1 MPIKPKIKNNME
13 EKNLKLFGEDVK
25 LFGDDI
31 EVIEEKF
38 NFDYRVWKEN
48 YYNEKKIIVEESEK
62 DKIYR
67 ILTKTPFEENAKDI
81 YENLCRIKTENLK
94 DDDKSW
100 LEERKKELG
109 VANALLI
116 FFTNDKVSLK
126 GQNYEKELNSELQDI
141 LKEATLKIYKE
152 LALDCT
158 ELTYE
163 EAKDILENEH
173 SKSIS
178 NFKNDYWEALE
189 FEDLSPEE
197 KAGRWDAS
205 YTDCEMIYCFIDS
218 FIDNQFVER
227 EITKQQIL
235 SVISNLEEQIKEDTR
250 KGRPIKNTKL
260 LCAIK
265 AFMQHH
271 NYKPNNNMYRII
283 GECLCVM
290 KFIDEDIIKSWE
302 DKVNKKEAGQYFY
315 PLTSYIKR
323 MYAKAKTKAL

>member
-1 MPIKPKIKNNME
+1 ME
-13 EKNLKLFGEDVK
+13 EKKLKLFAKDVK

-48 YYNEKKIIVEESEK
+48 YDNEKKTIVEESEK

-81 YENLCRIKTENLK
+81 YEYLCRIKT
-94 DDDKSW
+94 DKVSISADESW

-152 LALDCT
+152 LNLDCT

-163 EAKDILENEH
+163 EGKGILENEQ
-173 SKSIS
+173 SKFAAD
-178 NFKNDYWEALE
+178 FKNDYWEALE
-189 FEDLSPEE
+189 GADLSPEE
-197 KAGRWDAS
+197 KAGRWDAN
-205 YTDCEMIYCFIDS
+205 YTNCDMIYCL
-218 FIDNQFVER
+218 IDNIFVER
-227 EITKQQIL
+227 EITKRQIL
-235 SVISNLEEQIKEDTR
+235 SVISKLEEQIKEGTR

-260 LCAIK
+260 LRAIK
-265 AFMQHH
+265 AFMRHH
-271 NYKPNNNMYRII
+271 KYKPNNNMYRII

-323 MYAKAKTKAL
+323 MYAKAKVKAL

>member
-1 MPIKPKIKNNME
+1 MPIEPKIKNNME

-31 EVIEEKF
+31 KVIEEKF

-48 YYNEKKIIVEESEK
+48 YYNEKKTIVEESEK

-81 YENLCRIKTENLK
+81 YEYLCWIKTDKVSTSAELN
-94 DDDKSW
+94 KSW

-152 LALDCT
+152 LDLDCT

-163 EAKDILENEH
+163 EGKDILENEH
-173 SKSIS
+173 SKFVE

-205 YTDCEMIYCFIDS
+205 YTDCDMIYCFID
-218 FIDNQFVER
+218 NLFVER

-235 SVISNLEEQIKEDTR
+235 SVISNLEEQIKEETR
-250 KGRPIKNTKL
+250 KGRPQKNTKL
-260 LCAIK
+260 LHAIE
-265 AFMQHH
+265 AFMKHH
-271 NYKPNNNMYRII
+271 KYKPNNNMYRII

-290 KFIDEDIIKSWE
+290 KFIDEDVIKGWE

-315 PLTSYIKR
+315 PLVSYVKQ
-323 MYAKAKTKAL
+323 MYLKVRVKAL

>member
-48 YYNEKKIIVEESEK
+48 YYNEKKTIVEESEK

-81 YENLCRIKTENLK
+81 YEYLCRIKTENVSIRK
-94 DDDKSW
+94 DGDKSW

-141 LKEATLKIYKE
+141 LKEATLKVYKE
-152 LALDCT
+152 LDLDCT
-158 ELTYE
+158 EMTYE
-163 EAKDILENEH
+163 EGQDILKNEK
-173 SKSIS
+173 SKLVA

-197 KAGRWDAS
+197 KAGRWDAN
-205 YTDCEMIYCFIDS
+205 YTDSGMICCFIEDLC
-218 FIDNQFVER
+218 VER

-235 SVISNLEEQIKEDTR
+235 SVISDLEEQIKEETR
-250 KGRPIKNTKL
+250 KGRPKKNTKL
-260 LCAIK
+260 LHAIK

-271 NYKPNNNMYRII
+271 KYKPNNNMYRII

-290 KFIDEDIIKSWE
+290 KFIDEDVIKGWE

-315 PLTSYIKR
+315 PLVSYVKQ
-323 MYAKAKTKAL
+323 MYLKVRAKAL

>member
-1 MPIKPKIKNNME
+1 MPIEPKIKNNME
-13 EKNLKLFGEDVK
+13 EKKLKLFAKDVK

-48 YYNEKKIIVEESEK
+48 YYNEKKTIVEESEK

-81 YENLCRIKTENLK
+81 YEYLCRIKTENVSIRK
-94 DDDKSW
+94 DGDKSW
-100 LEERKKELG
+100 LKERKKELG

-141 LKEATLKIYKE
+141 LKEATLKVYKE
-152 LALDCT
+152 LDLDCT
-158 ELTYE
+158 EMTYE
-163 EAKDILENEH
+163 EGQDILENEN
-173 SKSIS
+173 SKLVA

-205 YTDCEMIYCFIDS
+205 YTDSGMICCFIEDLC
-218 FIDNQFVER
+218 VER

-235 SVISNLEEQIKEDTR
+235 SVISKLEEQIKEETR
-250 KGRPIKNTKL
+250 KGRPKNTKL
-260 LCAIK
+260 LPAIK

-271 NYKPNNNMYRII
+271 KYKPNNNMYRII

-290 KFIDEDIIKSWE
+290 KFIDEDVIKGWE

-315 PLTSYIKR
+315 PLVSYVKQ
-323 MYAKAKTKAL
+323 MYLKIRAKAL

>member
-1 MPIKPKIKNNME
+1 ME
-13 EKNLKLFGEDVK
+13 EKKLKLFGEDVK

-31 EVIEEKF
+31 KVIEEKF

-48 YYNEKKIIVEESEK
+48 YYNEKKTIVEESEK

-81 YENLCRIKTENLK
+81 YEYLCWIKTNKVSTSAELN
-94 DDDKSW
+94 KSW

-152 LALDCT
+152 LDLDCT

-163 EAKDILENEH
+163 EGKDILENEH
-173 SKSIS
+173 SKFVE

-205 YTDCEMIYCFIDS
+205 YTDCDMIYCFIEDLC
-218 FIDNQFVER
+218 VER

-235 SVISNLEEQIKEDTR
+235 SVISNLEEQIKEGTR
-250 KGRPIKNTKL
+250 KGRPKKNTQL
-260 LCAIK
+260 LHAIK

-271 NYKPNNNMYRII
+271 KYKPNNNMYRII

-290 KFIDEDIIKSWE
+290 KFIDEDVIKGWE

-315 PLTSYIKR
+315 PLVSYVKQ
-323 MYAKAKTKAL
+323 MYLKVRAKAL

>member
-1 MPIKPKIKNNME
+1 ME
-13 EKNLKLFGEDVK
+13 EEKLKLFGEDVK
-25 LFGDDI
+25 LFGDD
-31 EVIEEKF
+31 VKKIEEKF
-38 NFDYRVWKEN
+38 DFDYRVWKEN
-48 YYNEKKIIVEESEK
+48 YYNAKMTAVEESEE
-62 DKIYR
+62 DKICR

-81 YENLCRIKTENLK
+81 YEYLCRIKTGNILINEEEH
-94 DDDKSW
+94 KSW
-100 LEERKKELG
+100 LEEKKRDLG

-141 LKEATLKIYKE
+141 LKEDTLKIYKE
-152 LALDCT
+152 LNLNYT
-158 ELTYE
+158 EMTYE
-163 EAKDILENEH
+163 EGKDILENVH
-173 SKSIS
+173 SKFVA

-197 KAGRWDAS
+197 KAGRWEAS
-205 YTDCEMIYCFIDS
+205 YTDSDMIWCFID
-218 FIDNQFVER
+218 DLCVER

-235 SVISNLEEQIKEDTR
+235 SVISKLEEQIKEETR

-260 LCAIK
+260 LRAIK

-315 PLTSYIKR
+315 PLTSYIKQ
-323 MYAKAKTKAL
+323 MYAKAKAL

>member
-1 MPIKPKIKNNME
+1 M
-13 EKNLKLFGEDVK
+13 
-25 LFGDDI
+25 
-31 EVIEEKF
+31 
-38 NFDYRVWKEN
+38 
-48 YYNEKKIIVEESEK
+48 
-62 DKIYR
+62 
-67 ILTKTPFEENAKDI
+67 
-81 YENLCRIKTENLK
+81 CRIKTENVSNFEGG
-94 DDDKSW
+94 DKSW

-116 FFTNDKVSLK
+116 FFTNDKISLK
-126 GQNYEKELNSELQDI
+126 GQNYEKELNSELQDT

-152 LALDCT
+152 LDLDCT

-163 EAKDILENEH
+163 EGKDILENEH
-173 SKSIS
+173 SKFIA

-189 FEDLSPEE
+189 SEDLSPEE

-205 YTDCEMIYCFIDS
+205 YTDSGMICCFIEDLC
-218 FIDNQFVER
+218 VER

-235 SVISNLEEQIKEDTR
+235 SVISNLEEQIKEETR

-260 LCAIK
+260 LRAIK

-302 DKVNKKEAGQYFY
+302 DKINKKEAGQYFY

-323 MYAKAKTKAL
+323 MYAKAKAKAL

>member
-1 MPIKPKIKNNME
+1 MPIEPKIKNNME
-13 EKNLKLFGEDVK
+13 EKKLKLFGEDVK

-31 EVIEEKF
+31 KVIEEKF
-38 NFDYRVWKEN
+38 NFDYP
-48 YYNEKKIIVEESEK
+48 EK

-81 YENLCRIKTENLK
+81 YEDLCRIKTGNVSISEEG
-94 DDDKSW
+94 DKSW

-109 VANALLI
+109 IANALLI
-116 FFTNDKVSLK
+116 FSTNDKVSLK

-152 LALDCT
+152 LDLDCT

-163 EAKDILENEH
+163 EGKDILENEH
-173 SKSIS
+173 SKFVA

-197 KAGRWDAS
+197 KTGRWDAS
-205 YTDCEMIYCFIDS
+205 YTDCDMIYCFID
-218 FIDNQFVER
+218 NLFVER

-235 SVISNLEEQIKEDTR
+235 SVISKLEEQIKEETR

-260 LCAIK
+260 LRAIK

-271 NYKPNNNMYRII
+271 HYKPNNNMYRII

-323 MYAKAKTKAL
+323 MYAKAKAL

>member
-1 MPIKPKIKNNME
+1 ME
-13 EKNLKLFGEDVK
+13 EKKLKLFGEDVK

-48 YYNEKKIIVEESEK
+48 YYNEKKTIAEESEK

-81 YENLCRIKTENLK
+81 YEDLCRIKTENVSNFEGG
-94 DDDKSW
+94 DKSW

-116 FFTNDKVSLK
+116 FFTNDKISLK
-126 GQNYEKELNSELQDI
+126 GQNYEKELNSELQDT

-152 LALDCT
+152 LDLDCT

-163 EAKDILENEH
+163 EGKDILENEH
-173 SKSIS
+173 SKFIA

-189 FEDLSPEE
+189 SEDLSPEE

-205 YTDCEMIYCFIDS
+205 YTDSGMICCFIEDLC
-218 FIDNQFVER
+218 VER

-235 SVISNLEEQIKEDTR
+235 SVISNLEEQIKEETR

-260 LCAIK
+260 LRAIK

-302 DKVNKKEAGQYFY
+302 DKVNKKGSRAIFL
-315 PLTSYIKR
+315 PFDFLH
-323 MYAKAKTKAL
+323 

>member
-1 MPIKPKIKNNME
+1 MNICVG
-13 EKNLKLFGEDVK
+13 LKLRTYQFLKMEIKAG
-25 LFGDDI
+25 
-31 EVIEEKF
+31 
-38 NFDYRVWKEN
+38 WK
-48 YYNEKKIIVEESEK
+48 K
-62 DKIYR
+62 
-67 ILTKTPFEENAKDI
+67 
-81 YENLCRIKTENLK
+81 
-94 DDDKSW
+94 
-100 LEERKKELG
+100 ERKKELG

-141 LKEATLKIYKE
+141 LKEATLKVYKE
-152 LALDCT
+152 LDLDCT
-158 ELTYE
+158 EMTYE
-163 EAKDILENEH
+163 EGQDILENEN
-173 SKSIS
+173 SKLVA

-205 YTDCEMIYCFIDS
+205 YTDSGMICCFIEDLC
-218 FIDNQFVER
+218 VER

-235 SVISNLEEQIKEDTR
+235 SVISKLEEQIKEETR

-260 LCAIK
+260 LRAIK
-265 AFMQHH
+265 AFMKHH

-323 MYAKAKTKAL
+323 MYTKAKALQPTIFPFSV

>member
-1 MPIKPKIKNNME
+1 MPIEPKIKNNME
-13 EKNLKLFGEDVK
+13 EKKLKLFAKDVK

-48 YYNEKKIIVEESEK
+48 YYNEKKTIVEESEK

-81 YENLCRIKTENLK
+81 YEYLCRIKTENVSILK
-94 DDDKSW
+94 DGDKRW

-141 LKEATLKIYKE
+141 LKEATLKVYKE
-152 LALDCT
+152 LDLDCT
-158 ELTYE
+158 EMTYE
-163 EAKDILENEH
+163 EGQDILENEN
-173 SKSIS
+173 SKLVA
-178 NFKNDYWEALE
+178 NFKSDYWEALE

-205 YTDCEMIYCFIDS
+205 YTDSGMICCFIEDLC
-218 FIDNQFVER
+218 VER

-235 SVISNLEEQIKEDTR
+235 SVISKLEEQIKEETR
-250 KGRPIKNTKL
+250 KGRPKKIQSYYLPSKHLCNITNTNL
-260 LCAIK
+260 TTICTASSV
-265 AFMQHH
+265 
-271 NYKPNNNMYRII
+271 NV
-283 GECLCVM
+283 CV
-290 KFIDEDIIKSWE
+290 
-302 DKVNKKEAGQYFY
+302 
-315 PLTSYIKR
+315 
-323 MYAKAKTKAL
+323 

>member
-1 MPIKPKIKNNME
+1 M
-13 EKNLKLFGEDVK
+13 
-25 LFGDDI
+25 
-31 EVIEEKF
+31 
-38 NFDYRVWKEN
+38 
-48 YYNEKKIIVEESEK
+48 KKKTIAEESEK
-62 DKIYR
+62 DEIYR

-81 YENLCRIKTENLK
+81 YEDLCRIKTENVSNFEGG
-94 DDDKSW
+94 DKSW

-116 FFTNDKVSLK
+116 FFTNDKISLK
-126 GQNYEKELNSELQDI
+126 GQNYEKELNSELQDT

-152 LALDCT
+152 LDLDCT

-205 YTDCEMIYCFIDS
+205 YTDSGMICCFIEDLC
-218 FIDNQFVER
+218 VER

-235 SVISNLEEQIKEDTR
+235 SVISNLEEQIKEETR

-260 LCAIK
+260 LRAIK

-323 MYAKAKTKAL
+323 MYAKAKAL

>member
-1 MPIKPKIKNNME
+1 MPIEPKIKNNME
-13 EKNLKLFGEDVK
+13 EKKLKLFVEDVK

-31 EVIEEKF
+31 KVIEEKF

-48 YYNEKKIIVEESEK
+48 YYNEKKTIVEESEK

-81 YENLCRIKTENLK
+81 YENLCRIKTGNVSIFEER
-94 DDDKSW
+94 DKSW

-109 VANALLI
+109 IANALLI
-116 FFTNDKVSLK
+116 FSTNDKVSLK

-152 LALDCT
+152 LDLDCT

-163 EAKDILENEH
+163 EGKDILENEH
-173 SKSIS
+173 SKFVA

-197 KAGRWDAS
+197 KTGRWDAS
-205 YTDCEMIYCFIDS
+205 YTDCDMIYCFID
-218 FIDNQFVER
+218 NLFVER

-235 SVISNLEEQIKEDTR
+235 SVISKLEEQIKEETR
-250 KGRPIKNTKL
+250 KGRPIKIRSYYVPSKH
-260 LCAIK
+260 LCNITTT
-265 AFMQHH
+265 
-271 NYKPNNNMYRII
+271 N
-283 GECLCVM
+283 
-290 KFIDEDIIKSWE
+290 
-302 DKVNKKEAGQYFY
+302 
-315 PLTSYIKR
+315 LTTTYI
-323 MYAKAKTKAL
+323 ASSVSVCA

>member
-1 MPIKPKIKNNME
+1 MPIEPKIKNNME
-13 EKNLKLFGEDVK
+13 EKKLKLFAKDVK

-48 YYNEKKIIVEESEK
+48 YDNEKKTIVEESEK

-81 YENLCRIKTENLK
+81 YEYLCRIKT
-94 DDDKSW
+94 DKVSISADESW

-152 LALDCT
+152 LNLDCT

-163 EAKDILENEH
+163 EGKGILENEQ
-173 SKSIS
+173 SKFAAD
-178 NFKNDYWEALE
+178 FKNDYWEALE
-189 FEDLSPEE
+189 GADLSPEE
-197 KAGRWDAS
+197 KAGRWDAN
-205 YTDCEMIYCFIDS
+205 YTNCDMIYCL
-218 FIDNQFVER
+218 IDNIFVER
-227 EITKQQIL
+227 EITKRQIL
-235 SVISNLEEQIKEDTR
+235 SVISKLEEQIKEGTR

-260 LCAIK
+260 LRAIK
-265 AFMQHH
+265 AFMRHH
-271 NYKPNNNMYRII
+271 KYKPNNNMYRII

-323 MYAKAKTKAL
+323 MYAKAKVKAL

>member
-1 MPIKPKIKNNME
+1 ME
-13 EKNLKLFGEDVK
+13 EKKLKLFGEDVK

-48 YYNEKKIIVEESEK
+48 YYNEKKTIAEESEK

-81 YENLCRIKTENLK
+81 YEDLCRIKTENVSNFEGG
-94 DDDKSW
+94 DKSW

-116 FFTNDKVSLK
+116 FFTNDKISLK
-126 GQNYEKELNSELQDI
+126 GQNYEKELNSELQDT

-152 LALDCT
+152 LDLDCT

-163 EAKDILENEH
+163 EGKDILENEH
-173 SKSIS
+173 SKFIA

-189 FEDLSPEE
+189 SEDLSPEE

-205 YTDCEMIYCFIDS
+205 YTDSGMICCFIEDLC
-218 FIDNQFVER
+218 VER
-227 EITKQQIL
+227 ETT
-235 SVISNLEEQIKEDTR
+235 D
-250 KGRPIKNTKL
+250 
-260 LCAIK
+260 
-265 AFMQHH
+265 
-271 NYKPNNNMYRII
+271 II
-283 GECLCVM
+283 GYI
-290 KFIDEDIIKSWE
+290 KFRRTNKRRNSQR
-302 DKVNKKEAGQYFY
+302 KTNKKYEAITCHQSIYA
-315 PLTSYIKR
+315 TSQLQ
-323 MYAKAKTKAL
+323 T

>member
-81 YENLCRIKTENLK
+81 YEDLCRIKT
-94 DDDKSW
+94 DKVSISVDESW
-100 LEERKKELG
+100 LEDRKKELG

-116 FFTNDKVSLK
+116 FFTNDEVSLK

-141 LKEATLKIYKE
+141 LKEATLKTYKE
-152 LALDCT
+152 LDLDCT

-163 EAKDILENEH
+163 EAKGILENEQ
-173 SKSIS
+173 SKFAAD
-178 NFKNDYWEALE
+178 FKNDYWEALE
-189 FEDLSPEE
+189 GADLSPEE

-205 YTDCEMIYCFIDS
+205 YTNCDMIYCL
-218 FIDNQFVER
+218 IDNLFVER

-235 SVISNLEEQIKEDTR
+235 SVISKLEEQIKEVTR

-260 LCAIK
+260 LRALK
-265 AFMQHH
+265 AFMRHH
-271 NYKPNNNMYRII
+271 KYKPNNNMYRII

-323 MYAKAKTKAL
+323 MYAKAKAKVL

>member
-1 MPIKPKIKNNME
+1 MPIEPKIKNNME
-13 EKNLKLFGEDVK
+13 EKNHKLFGEDVK

-38 NFDYRVWKEN
+38 NFDNRVRKEN

-81 YENLCRIKTENLK
+81 YEDLCRIKTDK
-94 DDDKSW
+94 VPISVDKSW

-152 LALDCT
+152 LDLDYT

-163 EAKDILENEH
+163 EAKDILENEQ
-173 SKSIS
+173 SKFVAD
-178 NFKNDYWEALE
+178 FKNDYWEALE
-189 FEDLSPEE
+189 GEDLSPEE

-205 YTDCEMIYCFIDS
+205 YTDCDMIYCFID
-218 FIDNQFVER
+218 NLFVER

-235 SVISNLEEQIKEDTR
+235 SIISKLEEQIKEETR

-260 LCAIK
+260 LLAIK
-265 AFMQHH
+265 AFMRHH

-290 KFIDEDIIKSWE
+290 NFIDEDIIKSWE

-315 PLTSYIKR
+315 PLTSYVKR
-323 MYAKAKTKAL
+323 MYAKVL

>member
-1 MPIKPKIKNNME
+1 M
-13 EKNLKLFGEDVK
+13 
-25 LFGDDI
+25 
-31 EVIEEKF
+31 
-38 NFDYRVWKEN
+38 
-48 YYNEKKIIVEESEK
+48 
-62 DKIYR
+62 
-67 ILTKTPFEENAKDI
+67 
-81 YENLCRIKTENLK
+81 
-94 DDDKSW
+94 
-100 LEERKKELG
+100 EERKKELG
-109 VANALLI
+109 IANALLI
-116 FFTNDKVSLK
+116 FSTNDKVSLK

-152 LALDCT
+152 LDLDCT

-163 EAKDILENEH
+163 EGKDILENEH
-173 SKSIS
+173 SKFVA

-197 KAGRWDAS
+197 KTGRWDAS
-205 YTDCEMIYCFIDS
+205 YTDCDMIYCFID
-218 FIDNQFVER
+218 NLFVER

-235 SVISNLEEQIKEDTR
+235 SVISKLEEQIKEETR

-260 LCAIK
+260 LRAIK

-271 NYKPNNNMYRII
+271 NYKPNNNIYRII

-323 MYAKAKTKAL
+323 MYAKAKAL

>member
-1 MPIKPKIKNNME
+1 ME
-13 EKNLKLFGEDVK
+13 EKKLKLFCEDVK

-48 YYNEKKIIVEESEK
+48 YYNEKKTIAEESEK

-81 YENLCRIKTENLK
+81 YEDLCRIKTENVSNFEGG
-94 DDDKSW
+94 DKSW

-126 GQNYEKELNSELQDI
+126 GQNYEKKLNSELQDT

-152 LALDCT
+152 LDLDCT

-163 EAKDILENEH
+163 EGKDILENEH
-173 SKSIS
+173 SKFIA

-189 FEDLSPEE
+189 SEDLSPEE

-205 YTDCEMIYCFIDS
+205 YTDSGMICCFIEDLC
-218 FIDNQFVER
+218 VER

-235 SVISNLEEQIKEDTR
+235 SVISNLEEQIKEETR

-260 LCAIK
+260 LHAIK
-265 AFMQHH
+265 TFMQHH
-271 NYKPNNNMYRII
+271 NYKLNNNMYRII

-323 MYAKAKTKAL
+323 MYAKAKAL

>member
-1 MPIKPKIKNNME
+1 MPIEPKIKNNME
-13 EKNLKLFGEDVK
+13 EKKLKLFAKDVK

-48 YYNEKKIIVEESEK
+48 YYNEKKTIVEESEK

-81 YENLCRIKTENLK
+81 YEYLCRIKTENVPILK
-94 DDDKSW
+94 DGDKNW

-141 LKEATLKIYKE
+141 LKEATLKVYKE
-152 LALDCT
+152 LDLDYT
-158 ELTYE
+158 EMTYE
-163 EAKDILENEH
+163 EGQNILENEH
-173 SKSIS
+173 SKLVA

-205 YTDCEMIYCFIDS
+205 YTDSSMICCFIEDLC
-218 FIDNQFVER
+218 VER

-235 SVISNLEEQIKEDTR
+235 SVISKLEEQIKEETR
-250 KGRPIKNTKL
+250 KGRPQKNTKL
-260 LCAIK
+260 LHAIK
-265 AFMQHH
+265 VFMQHH
-271 NYKPNNNMYRII
+271 KYKPNNNKYRII

-290 KFIDEDIIKSWE
+290 KFIDEDVIKGWE

-315 PLTSYIKR
+315 PLVSYVKQ
-323 MYAKAKTKAL
+323 MYLKAKAL